1 MVYSAYSLYKNA
13 CHYFALEVTRHPAM
27 SPKRILNVD
36 LHRKI
41 NDRLSA
47 MALISFSL
55 LKVRCLIKR
64 GMVPTYGY
72 FNKGAAKTIY
82 LYTRLKK
89 NVVAWNFKYNKPW
102 MMGPHGFMGRTLL
115 ALQI

>member
-64 GMVPTYGY
+64 GVVPTYGY

-82 LYTRLKK
+82 IQQIKK
-89 NVVAWNFKYNKPW
+89 K
-102 MMGPHGFMGRTLL
+102 TLSL
-115 ALQI
+115 EILSIINHE